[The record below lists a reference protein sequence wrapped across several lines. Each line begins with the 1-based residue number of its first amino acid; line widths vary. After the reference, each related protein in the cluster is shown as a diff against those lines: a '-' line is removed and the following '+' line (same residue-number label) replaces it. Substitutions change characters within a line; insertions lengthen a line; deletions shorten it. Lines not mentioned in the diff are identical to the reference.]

1 MKIKLENNT
10 ATSEINLE
18 DNFVLQISTSKYGK
32 TVKTT
37 ASMFKQ
43 KNGILSTILD
53 FSEKRSINHG
63 IVKRLTKDEL
73 LNFHN
78 FAINHGDFL
87 NPDFISQEKEK
98 LKDL

>member
-43 KNGILSTILD
+43 KKCQYVSTY
-53 FSEKRSINHG
+53 
-63 IVKRLTKDEL
+63 
-73 LNFHN
+73 
-78 FAINHGDFL
+78 
-87 NPDFISQEKEK
+87 
-98 LKDL
+98 

>member
-1 MKIKLENNT
+1 MNIKLENNT

-18 DNFVLQISTSKYGK
+18 NNFVLQISTAKYGK
-32 TVKTT
+32 TVQTT

-43 KNGILSTILD
+43 RDGILSTILD
-53 FSEKRSINHG
+53 FSPKKSINHG

-87 NPDFISQEKEK
+87 NSDFISQEKEK